1 VAVISVEN
9 NMGLAK
15 AEAFF
20 KNEEEL
26 EIIYPAEVKSTKD
39 KKKMKETILRENP
52 ELLLSDYSG
61 PEDNRVRC
69 NLLFFTEH
77 PSAWHTIL
85 SSAMTCRRKGGISKG
100 RQLTL
105 EGDNDTKLIVNLY
118 HNGTVMVQGPETS
131 LNEFQ
136 RNFRNF
142 KVEVQKIKKDPEVKI
157 NTEEG
162 LCNTTDSNTDPG
174 SRSPLTDRHISTP
187 ASPKIKALKDNIA
200 ELEQDYYLFK
210 EETTNNIHQLLNMT
224 SHQQL
229 QHLSSAVK
237 HLEEANQELRQ
248 ELRRVREEGGQPGAA
263 TGAEEGERRAG

>member
-1 VAVISVEN
+1 
-9 NMGLAK
+9 MGLHK

-39 KKKMKETILRENP
+39 KKKMKEMILRENP
-52 ELLLSDYSG
+52 EILLSDYSG

-77 PSAWHTIL
+77 PSAWHTTL
-85 SSAMTCRRKGGISKG
+85 SSAMTCTRKGGISKG

-136 RNFRNF
+136 RNFGT
-142 KVEVQKIKKDPEVKI
+142 QQTP
-157 NTEEG
+157 T
-162 LCNTTDSNTDPG
+162 
-174 SRSPLTDRHISTP
+174 LTQ
-187 ASPKIKALKDNIA
+187 AQ
-200 ELEQDYYLFK
+200 E
-210 EETTNNIHQLLNMT
+210 
-224 SHQQL
+224 
-229 QHLSSAVK
+229 HL
-237 HLEEANQELRQ
+237 
-248 ELRRVREEGGQPGAA
+248 
-263 TGAEEGERRAG
+263 